1 MQGKQWL
8 FETCRI
14 WARNKGNVMSIRS
27 ATMQRMKLLILKKTI
42 SQIAKQVQG
51 GVKGERDRK
60 QQ

>member
-1 MQGKQWL
+1 
-8 FETCRI
+8 
-14 WARNKGNVMSIRS
+14 
-27 ATMQRMKLLILKKTI
+27 MKLLILKKTI